1 MDRGSQ
7 TRAGR
12 PGTRLRPSCGLYLSC
27 GHDERAETSLL
38 TDQVYETIRRLEE
51 AGLAERVP
59 HKGAVVK
66 GLPLAE
72 LVHVYDVRRLL
83 EVEDARLGAQQIG
96 PADVDRMQTEY
107 ELMRAAIAERRVV
120 ALLDHDEALL
130 TILYEAAANPVL
142 VDSIRSLWQHCRAY
156 KIVGAQGTLDTAGDD
171 SLWRYQERLVEAARK
186 GDADAAAAVNNE
198 SLIDAT
204 SRIRVQL
211 AAQQDAG

>member
-1 MDRGSQ
+1 M
-7 TRAGR
+7 
-12 PGTRLRPSCGLYLSC
+12 
-27 GHDERAETSLL
+27 
-38 TDQVYETIRRLEE
+38 
-51 AGLAERVP
+51 
-59 HKGAVVK
+59 
-66 GLPLAE
+66 
-72 LVHVYDVRRLL
+72 
-83 EVEDARLGAQQIG
+83 GAQQIG

-186 GDADAAAAVNNE
+186 GDADAAVAVNNE
-198 SLIDAT
+198 SLIDDVADQDSTRRSTGCRLAPAT
-204 SRIRVQL
+204 TDLTDHRERRRTHRPWENVRLGRCHGELAQANRPRRKPRPRRLLHAGLHPQHRRRVHGPQQIRPAARSL
-211 AAQQDAG
+211 ARPRLARLVG

>member
-1 MDRGSQ
+1 M
-7 TRAGR
+7 
-12 PGTRLRPSCGLYLSC
+12 
-27 GHDERAETSLL
+27 
-38 TDQVYETIRRLEE
+38 
-51 AGLAERVP
+51 
-59 HKGAVVK
+59 
-66 GLPLAE
+66 
-72 LVHVYDVRRLL
+72 
-83 EVEDARLGAQQIG
+83 GAQQIG
-96 PADVDRMQTEY
+96 PADVDRMQSEY

-156 KIVGAQGTLDTAGDD
+156 KIVGAQGTLDTPGDD

-198 SLIDAT
+198 SLINAT

-211 AAQQDAG
+211 AAQEDAG